1 MRKLHPF
8 ICLTHT
14 HTNLHRRGGFRE
26 EEETVIVSPLHPTTS
41 TLPLPPVI
49 VILISCGGNLIFL
62 CALCALPS
70 FPPHHLVLHPP
81 PPPLRMCVCV
91 CAGCCLIVIVL
102 LPKSASLP
110 TPLPAALSDLNFI
123 IYRYIFIYETIQWG
137 KMRKNKTLKV

>member
-62 CALCALPS
+62 CALCAMFL
-70 FPPHHLVLHPP
+70 FRFYFCA
-81 PPPLRMCVCV
+81 LR
-91 CAGCCLIVIVL
+91 LRWKL
-102 LPKSASLP
+102 YL
-110 TPLPAALSDLNFI
+110 FI
-123 IYRYIFIYETIQWG
+123 IYEE
-137 KMRKNKTLKV
+137 

>member
-41 TLPLPPVI
+41 TLPLPPRHRHPHQ
-49 VILISCGGNLIFL
+49 LWWQPHFL
-62 CALCALPS
+62 MRPLCSSVLPTTPS
-70 FPPHHLVLHPP
+70 RPSP

>member
-1 MRKLHPF
+1 LF
-8 ICLTHT
+8 NTHT
-14 HTNLHRRGGFRE
+14 HKLAQERGISGRRRDSHCFPSPSNHQHFTTPPRHRHPHQLWWQPHFLMR
-26 EEETVIVSPLHPTTS
+26 PLCSSVLPTT
-41 TLPLPPVI
+41 
-49 VILISCGGNLIFL
+49 
-62 CALCALPS
+62 PS
-70 FPPHHLVLHPP
+70 RPSP
-81 PPPLRMCVCV
+81 PPPLRMCVSV